1 MKFCFIQFNAGWHEQ
16 VILEKRRF
24 ASIFGSG
31 MEFSWKEV
39 GGADFLQQLVIQ
51 CNAFQV
57 CSLCFSKLATEESI
71 ISETITHVS
80 FCF

>member
-1 MKFCFIQFNAGWHEQ
+1 MHLCLDALTRLQ

-31 MEFSWKEV
+31 MEFCWKEV
-39 GGADFLQQLVIQ
+39 GGTDFLQQLVIQ

-57 CSLCFSKLATEESI
+57 CSRLLRPVYIVYNSCY
-71 ISETITHVS
+71 
-80 FCF
+80 